1 MPSKALIA
9 SARLAHAMRN
19 AEAWGLK
26 GAPPAH
32 LFSEVMERMRRVRGE
47 VAHHDDPERFRKMGV
62 GIHFG
67 HARFLGPET
76 LEVEGVG
83 RVRSKRIVL
92 ATGAVPAIPPIP
104 GLKEAG
110 FLTHA
115 TAFEEVTL
123 PESMVILGGGPIGLE
138 FAQLYRRLGAKV
150 TVVEMLSRL
159 LPREDPDVASAL
171 QEILGEE
178 GIQFSLGAR
187 GVGVQ
192 VKDGRKIVSLEDG
205 SEAVGHEIFVAA
217 GRRPLTDGL
226 DLALAEIDTVG
237 SAVRVNSTLRTT
249 GTGVWAA
256 GDVTGGP
263 QFTHVADY
271 MAKAVLQNAIFPF
284 KKKVDHGNIPRVTY
298 TDPEVAHIG
307 LSQEEGEAR
316 GGATYT
322 YPFNDLDRAMVDGE
336 TKGFVKITADKK
348 GRILGATIL
357 GHGAGELL
365 MPLVLA
371 KTNGLTLGKISGT
384 VFPYPTRAEGV
395 KRAADAYQRTRL
407 EGTGGKILKKVVSW
421 LT

>member
-1 MPSKALIA
+1 MIVFEYDLVALGGGTAGLVSTAGASYLGVRAGLIEKEALGGDCLWTGCVPSKALIA

-138 FAQLYRRLGAKV
+138 FAQLYRR
-150 TVVEMLSRL
+150 
-159 LPREDPDVASAL
+159 
-171 QEILGEE
+171 
-178 GIQFSLGAR
+178 
-187 GVGVQ
+187 
-192 VKDGRKIVSLEDG
+192 
-205 SEAVGHEIFVAA
+205 
-217 GRRPLTDGL
+217 
-226 DLALAEIDTVG
+226 
-237 SAVRVNSTLRTT
+237 
-249 GTGVWAA
+249 
-256 GDVTGGP
+256 
-263 QFTHVADY
+263 
-271 MAKAVLQNAIFPF
+271 
-284 KKKVDHGNIPRVTY
+284 
-298 TDPEVAHIG
+298 
-307 LSQEEGEAR
+307 
-316 GGATYT
+316 
-322 YPFNDLDRAMVDGE
+322 
-336 TKGFVKITADKK
+336 
-348 GRILGATIL
+348 
-357 GHGAGELL
+357 
-365 MPLVLA
+365 
-371 KTNGLTLGKISGT
+371 
-384 VFPYPTRAEGV
+384 
-395 KRAADAYQRTRL
+395 
-407 EGTGGKILKKVVSW
+407 
-421 LT
+421 

>member
-1 MPSKALIA
+1 MPSKALIP

-138 FAQLYRRLGAKV
+138 FAQLYRR
-150 TVVEMLSRL
+150 
-159 LPREDPDVASAL
+159 
-171 QEILGEE
+171 
-178 GIQFSLGAR
+178 
-187 GVGVQ
+187 
-192 VKDGRKIVSLEDG
+192 
-205 SEAVGHEIFVAA
+205 
-217 GRRPLTDGL
+217 
-226 DLALAEIDTVG
+226 
-237 SAVRVNSTLRTT
+237 
-249 GTGVWAA
+249 
-256 GDVTGGP
+256 
-263 QFTHVADY
+263 
-271 MAKAVLQNAIFPF
+271 
-284 KKKVDHGNIPRVTY
+284 
-298 TDPEVAHIG
+298 
-307 LSQEEGEAR
+307 
-316 GGATYT
+316 
-322 YPFNDLDRAMVDGE
+322 
-336 TKGFVKITADKK
+336 
-348 GRILGATIL
+348 
-357 GHGAGELL
+357 
-365 MPLVLA
+365 
-371 KTNGLTLGKISGT
+371 
-384 VFPYPTRAEGV
+384 
-395 KRAADAYQRTRL
+395 
-407 EGTGGKILKKVVSW
+407 
-421 LT
+421 